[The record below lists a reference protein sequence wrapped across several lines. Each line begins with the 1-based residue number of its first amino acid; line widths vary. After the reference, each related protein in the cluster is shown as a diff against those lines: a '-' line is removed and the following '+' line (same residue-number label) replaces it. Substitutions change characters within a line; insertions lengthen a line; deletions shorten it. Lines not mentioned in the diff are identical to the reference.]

1 MRFLQLKLIAVFF
14 LLTGCVATAPTSIE
28 NASSQIE
35 IEHDKFNGTTWIRT
49 PLYLSRQGFTDT
61 FPVKLMYRANYKKG
75 RLAFIQLYVTATNVE
90 WGFYHSANDQNG
102 NPLKFVNVDNVVDS
116 GAGMVTT
123 VEHFGL
129 DISKDYL
136 AKMANENW
144 QIKVY
149 GKRNQGVFIV
159 PQTVSLAFFEKLNCF
174 ESKKCA

>member
-1 MRFLQLKLIAVFF
+1 MRFLKLVAVFF
-14 LLTGCVATAPTSIE
+14 LLTGCVATAPTSVE

-35 IEHDKFNGTTWIRT
+35 VEHDKFNGTTWIRT

-75 RLAFIQLYVTATNVE
+75 RLEFIQLYVTATNVE

-102 NPLKFVNVDNVVDS
+102 NSLNFVNVDNVVGS
-116 GAGMVTT
+116 AAGMVTT

-129 DISKDYL
+129 DISKNYL

-149 GKRNQGVFIV
+149 GKRKRGVFIV
-159 PQTVSLAFFEKLNCF
+159 PQAVSLAFFEKLNCF
-174 ESKKCA
+174 ESKKC